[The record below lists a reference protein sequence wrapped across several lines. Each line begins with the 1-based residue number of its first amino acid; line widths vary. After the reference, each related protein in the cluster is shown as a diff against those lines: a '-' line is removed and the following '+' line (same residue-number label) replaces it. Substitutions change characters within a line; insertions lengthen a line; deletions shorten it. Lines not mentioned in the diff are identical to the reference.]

1 MRDYY
6 KLLFSIEC
14 SHEFYIKEVCRD
26 LAIEPTAD
34 CAVQLRRH
42 RLLFKP
48 QETGG
53 IVIGEQ
59 RNIGTETA
67 PVLKPQVMIAP
78 DTIFTFQ
85 LRLKNPN
92 FLTITNVDQSQLK
105 PFSGFMF
112 FNAPGTP
119 EVTDGTTRTVQIHKG
134 ALGSPLAFFG
144 KVFRYAIVSGLDVT
158 TVAVHNAAGQKLLQ
172 INLLPQL
179 SEARIDLS
187 GFPEGIYHLRSLN
200 ASGTEVVNKTVFVS
214 DAYRVPQLFGF
225 LQVRYRDDLLQSTE
239 ERLVFSLA
247 FDNRQITWVYKID
260 VKDGDSVHPDKL
272 DPNNIQ
278 LQSETLAFKRSQIAE
293 KVTFTSNQPIAMQ
306 QKPYQGI
313 QLTHSTP
320 STNGSETTT
329 TLIPHMP
336 NPELRHL
343 VKEGASDFRA
353 EMYLTIR

>member
-6 KLLFSIEC
+6 KPLFSIEC
-14 SHEFYIKEVCRD
+14 AHGFYIGEVCRD
-26 LAIEPTAD
+26 LAIEPTAE
-34 CAVQLRRH
+34 CSVQLGRH

-53 IVIGEQ
+53 IVIGGQ
-59 RNIGTETA
+59 RNIGTETS
-67 PVLKPQVMIAP
+67 PILEPQVAIAP

-92 FLTITNVDQSQLK
+92 FLTITNVDQSQIK
-105 PFSGFMF
+105 PFSGFVF

-119 EVTDGTTRTVQIHKG
+119 ETTDGTIRTVQVHKG
-134 ALGSPLAFFG
+134 ALRSPLGFVG

-158 TVAVHNAAGQKLLQ
+158 TVAVHNAAGQKLFQ

-179 SEARIDLS
+179 SEARIDLN
-187 GFPEGIYHLRSLN
+187 GFPEGIYHLRSFN
-200 ASGTEVVNKTVFVS
+200 ASGTEVANETVFVS
-214 DAYRVPQLFGF
+214 DAYPLPQLFGF
-225 LQVRYRDDLLQSTE
+225 LQVRYRDDLLQGSE
-239 ERLVFSLA
+239 EGLVFSLA
-247 FDNRQITWVYKID
+247 FENRQITWVYKID
-260 VKDGDSVHPDKL
+260 VKDSDSGHPDTL

-278 LQSETLAFKRSQIAE
+278 LQSENLAFKRSQIAE

-320 STNGSETTT
+320 STNGSETTN

-336 NPELRHL
+336 NPETRHL